1 MAHSRS
7 SSKTG
12 PHVFTNIPFVNYSS
26 ITDPCGGDGLERWCG
41 HSKCAHSKC
50 GLERWRGLTL
60 TTAVLPTLTMATL
73 TAASLTTAVFTACAT
88 HQLHPNPNPHLNT
101 P

>member
-7 SSKTG
+7 SSKDG

-41 HSKCAHSKC
+41 LTYYGCIDC
-50 GLERWRGLTL
+50 LCYTPTLTL
-60 TTAVLPTLTMATL
+60 TLPLT
-73 TAASLTTAVFTACAT
+73 
-88 HQLHPNPNPHLNT
+88 P
-101 P
+101 